1 MQKHQIQTK
10 RLLKDFL
17 YIIVGCFLTAAG
29 LVMFTVPNHIAPGGT
44 SGLGTALAV
53 FIPLSIGVLTW
64 IVNLP
69 ILMMAWKA
77 FGKGVMIKTLVA
89 ASVLSFYIDGLTPFL
104 PTFTDNKLMA
114 AVLGGI
120 LIGIGIGILFLDGM
134 SMGGTDQLSVIL
146 GRVFVNI
153 SVGNIMMVCDGL
165 VVVFAAIVFRDLE
178 VFLYSII
185 TVFVASQSIN
195 IFMEGMNC
203 AKVIFII
210 TNKGETIADALN
222 QDNENGCT
230 LIPAFGTYSKEERQ
244 VLMAVVR
251 PNTAVQTLEIA
262 KNIDAEMFSFMT
274 SAAEVHGKGFKF
286 YKPDGTGDQR

>member
-1 MQKHQIQTK
+1 MNKSK
-10 RLLKDFL
+10 DVLKDLL
-17 YIIVGCFLTAAG
+17 YVVVGCFLTASG

-69 ILMMAWKA
+69 ILLTAWKV
-77 FGKGVMIKTLVA
+77 FGTAVMVKTLIA
-89 ASVLSFYIDGLTPFL
+89 ASVLSFFIDGLTPFL

-120 LIGIGIGILFLDGM
+120 LIGIGIGILFLRGM

-153 SVGNIMMVCDGL
+153 SVGSIMMVCDGL
-165 VVVFAAIVFRDLE
+165 VVIFAAIVFRDLE

-185 TVFVASQSIN
+185 TVLYADTGIGN
-195 IFMEGMNC
+195 IFKDG
-203 AKVIFII
+203 K
-210 TNKGETIADALN
+210 
-222 QDNENGCT
+222 
-230 LIPAFGTYSKEERQ
+230 
-244 VLMAVVR
+244 
-251 PNTAVQTLEIA
+251 
-262 KNIDAEMFSFMT
+262 T
-274 SAAEVHGKGFKF
+274 SA
-286 YKPDGTGDQR
+286 DGGCQTEYSGADNGNCQRNRP